1 MGSEIRDPH
10 AWFSCA
16 NAAVYVRNIRDA
28 VIKLDPEHEDEY
40 RSRAALYLDELR
52 TLNSWILRE
61 INKIPVERRVL
72 VTSHDAFNYFCKT
85 YGLRPATPVG
95 WSTGDEVGAGITPE
109 RRQKTIDSIREH
121 HVPAIFVETSVNPT
135 MVREIAKEAGVEI
148 GGELYSDSMGPSGT
162 AGETYMGMMR
172 ENVITIVQVIEETT
186 ATYRLK
192 ITSTFDA
199 GVDPFAEEVENATS
213 LRVSLRGKE
222 VFSLNR
228 PIPAGETME
237 SDVPL
242 ELQDGV
248 NELLVEMTPAD
259 TLSQAPKAIHVELFE
274 NDLQQAKQSV
284 TIWAP
289 SGDSIVVGR
298 VPFDV
303 DIEASNRSVD
313 WDFPVTVEEVAM
325 MGRYGNIPWWQWGP
339 SSKDRE
345 IVDEALSIVRMD
357 NLRKRQ
363 IGELSGGQQQRVF
376 MARAL
381 AQGARVVL
389 LDEPFAGVDAATER
403 AILNVLENAKQSGRT
418 LVVVH
423 HDLATAA

>member
-1 MGSEIRDPH
+1 MFLRICTALFASICLVGLTSAAETRPVIVCSTTQVADFARQVVGDRMEVKCVLAPGQDPHLYEKKPGDAQLVSTADLCLENGWHLEGNDWMQKLASQTGRPIVSCVEGCAALDIPEMGSEIRDPH

-95 WSTGDEVGAGITPE
+95 WSTGDYVGAGITPE

-172 ENVITIVQVIEETT
+172 ENVITIVQ
-186 ATYRLK
+186 ALK
-192 ITSTFDA
+192 
-199 GVDPFAEEVENATS
+199 
-213 LRVSLRGKE
+213 
-222 VFSLNR
+222 
-228 PIPAGETME
+228 
-237 SDVPL
+237 
-242 ELQDGV
+242 
-248 NELLVEMTPAD
+248 
-259 TLSQAPKAIHVELFE
+259 
-274 NDLQQAKQSV
+274 
-284 TIWAP
+284 
-289 SGDSIVVGR
+289 
-298 VPFDV
+298 
-303 DIEASNRSVD
+303 
-313 WDFPVTVEEVAM
+313 
-325 MGRYGNIPWWQWGP
+325 
-339 SSKDRE
+339 
-345 IVDEALSIVRMD
+345 
-357 NLRKRQ
+357 
-363 IGELSGGQQQRVF
+363 
-376 MARAL
+376 
-381 AQGARVVL
+381 
-389 LDEPFAGVDAATER
+389 
-403 AILNVLENAKQSGRT
+403 
-418 LVVVH
+418 
-423 HDLATAA
+423 